1 MAFVIDKVRG
11 KLGPSKASR
20 DDNDCLDSKTAAR
33 EAKKSLIARLEQAR
47 AELEKETD
55 EKRREKLK
63 GIVKSLEIMK
73 RVEDS
78 RS

>member
-1 MAFVIDKVRG
+1 MAYVKSDFIK
-11 KLGPSKASR
+11 KAGRR
-20 DDNDCLDSKTAAR
+20 DPKSNSEPLESMYAAR
-33 EAKKSLIARLEQAR
+33 EAKKSLVAELEQAR

-55 EKRREKLK
+55 EKRRKKLED
-63 GIVKSLEIMK
+63 IVKSLEIMK

>member
-1 MAFVIDKVRG
+1 MAYVKSDFIKKSG
-11 KLGPSKASR
+11 KHAPRSNSEPLESMY
-20 DDNDCLDSKTAAR
+20 AAR

-55 EKRREKLK
+55 EKRRKKLE